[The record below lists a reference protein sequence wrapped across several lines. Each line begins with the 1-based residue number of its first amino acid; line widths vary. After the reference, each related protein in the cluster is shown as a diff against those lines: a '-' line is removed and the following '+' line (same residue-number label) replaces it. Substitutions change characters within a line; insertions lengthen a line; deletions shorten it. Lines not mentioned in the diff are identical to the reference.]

1 LRRPG
6 GRLKVMTAADGG
18 AGSGARP
25 GRRWDVALSFAGTER
40 EYVGQVAQALK
51 ARGIRCFYDADEK
64 VRLWG
69 THLAEELPW
78 IYTREAAAVVV
89 FVSADYA
96 GRDWTRLERRAA
108 FSQAVIE
115 AGVYVLP
122 ARFDDSEL
130 PGLLPDVGVIDLRDY
145 TPEQFAGLV
154 VAKLADLGTSPS
166 LSPGE
171 AGGAP
176 PGGVRVSEAD
186 PRRLGVH
193 AAISVLGVSDEAAP
207 EYVPRDA
214 DAAEHGVRARVTTAA
229 RRGGLVLLVG
239 GSSVGKTRCAAEA
252 VKALLPDWWLVHPAG
267 PGQVAALAAASSP
280 RTVVWLDELQRYL
293 DGEHGLTGGV
303 MRTLLGAPHPAV
315 IIGTLWPDRYT
326 AYTTPP
332 VSGGADPHARER
344 EVLDLAAVIRIGPEF
359 SKAEQDRARAA
370 AARDRRL
377 RVALES
383 AGYGLTQTLAAA
395 PQLVARWEDAR
406 AASPYGWAVLTAAL
420 DAARLG
426 AAAPLTAEFLRAAAP
441 GYCTSQQ
448 RARAPGNW
456 FGQALAYAT
465 EELHGAAAAL
475 SPAGAGM
482 GQIAGYTV
490 ADYLIQYATRERGF
504 ARVPASTWDAIVS
517 HIHDPADAAR
527 LAGSAEYRLLH
538 RYAIPLYRHA
548 ANAGDENA
556 ALQLTNL
563 LARRGDLDGLRARA
577 DAGDGDAAHRLADQL
592 ARRGDID
599 GLRARADAGD
609 RSAEIQLADLLAER
623 GDIDGAVQ
631 ILRAC
636 ADGGDRAAADRLA
649 GLLAE
654 RGDIDGAAQI
664 LRARADGGDR
674 AAADRLAG
682 LLAERGDIDGLRA
695 RADAGDR
702 SAEIQLA
709 DLLAERGD
717 IDGAAQI
724 LRARADG
731 GDRAAADRL
740 AGLLAERGDIDG
752 LRARADAG
760 DGHAARHLADLLA
773 ARGDLD
779 GLRSRAD
786 AGDRSAAHSLAGLLA
801 ERGDIDGLRARADAG
816 DGHAAHQ
823 LADLLF
829 ERGHI
834 DEAVQILRAPA
845 DAGDGFAAWRLAGL
859 LAGRG
864 DIDGLRA
871 RADAGDGAAALRLA
885 DLLAE
890 RGDIDGAVQIL
901 RAPADAGD
909 GDAAH
914 QLANLLFE
922 RDDIDEAEQF
932 LHAAADA
939 GNLDAYIQLTKMRAW
954 RGGQDALR
962 ARADAGDGAAAD
974 RLAGLLAGHGDSDG
988 LLARADE
995 NDWDAARQL
1004 ADLLIKQGR
1013 GEEAERLRR
1022 FGLNPDGSVACE

>member
-1 LRRPG
+1 M
-6 GRLKVMTAADGG
+6 VVTAADGG

-69 THLAEELPW
+69 THLAEELPR
-78 IYTREAAAVVV
+78 IYAREAAAVVV

-108 FSQAVIE
+108 FSRAVIE

-130 PGLLPDVGVIDLRDY
+130 PGLLPDVGVIDLRGY
-145 TPEQFAGLV
+145 TPDQFAGLV
-154 VAKLADLGTSPS
+154 VAKLADLGISPS
-166 LSPGE
+166 QSPGE
-171 AGGAP
+171 AGRVP
-176 PGGVRVSEAD
+176 PGGVRVNQAD

-193 AAISVLGVSDEAAP
+193 AAISVPGVSDEVPP

-214 DAAEHGVRARVTTAA
+214 DAAEHGVRARVRAA
-229 RRGGLVLLVG
+229 AQRGGFVLLVG

-267 PGQVAALAAASSP
+267 PDQVAALAAAPSP

-315 IIGTLWPDRYT
+315 IIGTLWPDRYA
-326 AYTTPP
+326 AYTTLP

-359 SKAEQDRARAA
+359 SKAEQDRASAA

-377 RVALES
+377 QVALES

-395 PQLVARWEDAR
+395 PQLVARWEDAQT
-406 AASPYGWAVLTAAL
+406 ASPYGWAVLTAAL

-465 EELHGAAAAL
+465 EELHGASAAL
-475 SPAGAGM
+475 APAPAGAGM

-490 ADYLIQYATRERGF
+490 ADYLIQYASGERGS

-517 HIHDPADAAR
+517 HICDPADAAR
-527 LAGSAEYRLLH
+527 LADSAEYRLLY
-538 RYAIPLYRHA
+538 RYAISLYRHA
-548 ANAGDENA
+548 AGDGDA
-556 ALQLTNL
+556 DLKLTNL
-563 LARRGDLDGLRARA
+563 LVQRGDLDGLRARA
-577 DAGDGDAAHRLADQL
+577 DAGDGFAAHRLADLL
-592 ARRGDID
+592 AGRGDID
-599 GLRARADAGD
+599 GLRARADAGDGFAARHLADLLAERGDIDGLRARADAGDGFAARHLAGLLAGRGEIDEAAQILRARADAGD

-623 GDIDGAVQ
+623 GEIDEAVQ

-636 ADGGDRAAADRLA
+636 ADAGDRAAADRLA

-654 RGDIDGAAQI
+654 RGEIDEVAQI
-664 LRARADGGDR
+664 LRARAD
-674 AAADRLAG
+674 A
-682 LLAERGDIDGLRA
+682 
-695 RADAGDR
+695 
-702 SAEIQLA
+702 
-709 DLLAERGD
+709 
-717 IDGAAQI
+717 
-724 LRARADG
+724 

-760 DGHAARHLADLLA
+760 DGHAAHQLAGLLA

-779 GLRSRAD
+779 GLRARTD
-786 AGDRSAAHSLAGLLA
+786 AGDRSAAHALANLLA

-816 DGHAAHQ
+816 DWHAAHQ

-829 ERGHI
+829 ERGDI

-845 DAGDGFAAWRLAGL
+845 DAGHGFAAWRLADL

-885 DLLAE
+885 GLLAE
-890 RGDIDGAVQIL
+890 RGDIDEAVQIL

-909 GDAAH
+909 DDAAY

-922 RDDIDEAEQF
+922 RDDNDEAEQF

-962 ARADAGDGAAAD
+962 ARADAGDRAAAD

-1013 GEEAERLRR
+1013 GKEAERLRR